1 MGFLS
6 GEMPAIE
13 VSGMFALR
21 GGGGV
26 VSKERGWY
34 SVAVESALLVGI
46 RA

>member
-1 MGFLS
+1 MLLIS
-6 GEMPAIE
+6 GEMPAME

-26 VSKERGWY
+26 MSRERGWY
-34 SVAVESALLVGI
+34 SVAVESGLLPVI